1 LDEQK
6 FIDRYLDN
14 RKPGQTIGSE
24 SPNSAVRKGIDKEK
38 LIAIDNGALR
48 FQPLFNHGWGK
59 QGIAYGSY
67 RRNNGL
73 AFTTL
78 ILNGHNTSQA
88 EPIETLLM
96 RLLTWARG
104 NRVIP
109 FPFRILRWLFWKHN
123 QKFLRRLL
131 WWIRLSPKIVKK
143 FPFQPMDENLA
154 VGWFPNE
161 IPINPLQEGNAFI
174 VHATGPNN
182 GELWTRVKDDILS
195 TFKNLQNLQVYY
207 IVILREK
214 GAAYYVAGVPNAY
227 GLGTYPYMRPVAI
240 DPFNSDP
247 QVYAGIYQSTL
258 GQIGFRVDTRVYGS
272 AIATI
277 PELATWYGTA
287 QIADSFQGKSL
298 LHNRIAEIGGNWNVV
313 KGCYQ
318 LTNNGAIATENNTLA
333 LLDRNLPNG
342 LIHTLIETSN
352 EITPVSII
360 WRATD
365 ENNFWSLIFS
375 SDRTELQIK
384 ENGFSKIIAKSDR
397 SDLKTNYIQSLQI
410 LDDGKEFSLY
420 LDGKLIFDRRFT
432 DSRLANATGIGIGS
446 FIANEYQYLRYLEAH
461 PRSIN
466 IPTQLDLGSPWCKE
480 GKQILIA
487 DDFVGNSGHLEGR
500 NTTIG
505 NKIWRKDLGKGKFAL
520 TGDGK
525 VQVIDAK
532 VKPYPGR
539 TFYTVDWDNSD
550 FADLRVDITPPGTE
564 RNQGERS
571 RAGLIFWQ
579 DSKNYLIVNIWLN
592 DNYKSAALSSFFH
605 LDGGEEI
612 FDGAWTNLGD
622 RVTWGITYNFRVAFD
637 GMHYTAFINNEPV
650 FYRALTDIYPTVSSL
665 NINRVGIVVNWEWGE
680 DTGSIF
686 ENFVAKKH

>member
-1 LDEQK
+1 LNEKQ

-14 RKPGQTIGSE
+14 RKPGQTINSK
-24 SPNSAVRKGIDKEK
+24 SPEGFLRKGIDKEK

-67 RRNNGL
+67 QRTNGL
-73 AFTTL
+73 AFATF

-88 EPIETLLM
+88 ESIETLLM
-96 RLLTWARG
+96 RLLAWVRG
-104 NRVIP
+104 NKVIP
-109 FPFRILRWLFWKHN
+109 FPLRILRWLFWKHN

-143 FPFQPMDENLA
+143 FPLQPMNENLA

-182 GELWTRVKDDILS
+182 GELWTRVKEDILS

-214 GAAYYVAGVPNAY
+214 GAAYYVAGVSNAY

-240 DPFNSDP
+240 DPVNDEP

-277 PELATWYGTA
+277 PELANWYGTA
-287 QIADSFQGKSL
+287 QIADSFQGEGL
-298 LHNRIAEIGGNWNVV
+298 LLNRTAEIGGNWNVV

-318 LTNNGAIATENNTLA
+318 LTDFGAIATENNTLA
-333 LLDRNLPNG
+333 LLDRDCANG
-342 LIHTLIETSN
+342 LIHTILETSG
-352 EITPVSII
+352 EITPVYII
-360 WRATD
+360 WRARD
-365 ENNFWSLIFS
+365 ENNCWLLILS
-375 SDRTELQIK
+375 SDRTELQIR
-384 ENGFSKIIAKSDR
+384 ENGFSEIIAKSDR
-397 SDLKTNYIQSLQI
+397 SDLKSDRIHSLQI
-410 LDDGKEFSLY
+410 LDDGEEFSLY
-420 LDGKLIFDRRFT
+420 LDSKLIFERRFA
-432 DSRLANATGIGIGS
+432 DSRLADANGIGIGA
-446 FIANEYQYLRYLEAH
+446 FIANKYQYLRCLEAH
-461 PRSIN
+461 PRRVN
-466 IPTQLDLGSPWCKE
+466 IPTQLDLGSPWCKK
-480 GKQILIA
+480 GKQILVA
-487 DDFVGNSGHLEGR
+487 DDFVGEPGHLEGR
-500 NTTIG
+500 NTTVG
-505 NKIWRKDLGKGKFAL
+505 KKIWRKDLGKGKFAL

-525 VQVIDAK
+525 VRVIDAK
-532 VKPYPGR
+532 IKPYPGR
-539 TFYTVDWDNSD
+539 TSYTVDWDNSN
-550 FADLRVDITPPGTE
+550 FADVRVDITPPGTE
-564 RNQGERS
+564 RNQRERS

-579 DSKNYLIVNIWLN
+579 DSKNYFIVNIWLN

-665 NINRVGIVVNWEWGE
+665 NINRVGIVVNWEWGD
-680 DTGSIF
+680 DTGSSF
-686 ENFVAKKH
+686 EN